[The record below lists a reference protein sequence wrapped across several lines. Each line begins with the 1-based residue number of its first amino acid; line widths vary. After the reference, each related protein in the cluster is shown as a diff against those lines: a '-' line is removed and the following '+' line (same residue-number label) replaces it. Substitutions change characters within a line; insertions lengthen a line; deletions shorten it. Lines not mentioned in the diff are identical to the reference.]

1 MDLAKGRKTW
11 VTRYMVVHLALN
23 SGLRVSEL
31 AKLKIEDLKLTGK
44 DNFLIVQ
51 KGKASKNGP
60 NKKRDVYLDKTV
72 DYLG

>member
-1 MDLAKGRKTW
+1 
-11 VTRYMVVHLALN
+11 MVVHLALN
-23 SGLRVSEL
+23 SGLRVSKL

-51 KGKASKNGP
+51 KDKGSKNGL